1 MRARRLL
8 SIEKECSGDSHVM
21 SLLFNLPGKR
31 VCMGEQLAKME
42 LFLMFVSLMQSF
54 TFVLPKDSKPILTG
68 KYGLT
73 LAPHPFNIIIS
84 KR

>member
-1 MRARRLL
+1 
-8 SIEKECSGDSHVM
+8 M
-21 SLLFNLPGKR
+21 SETGQPGAGREEGVGVTQASRCLAGKR

-54 TFVLPKDSKPILTG
+54 TFTLPEDSRKPDLSG

-73 LAPHPFNIIIS
+73 LAPHPFNVIAS
-84 KR
+84 QR

>member
-1 MRARRLL
+1 M
-8 SIEKECSGDSHVM
+8 
-21 SLLFNLPGKR
+21 
-31 VCMGEQLAKME
+31 CMGEQLAKME

>member
-1 MRARRLL
+1 MY
-8 SIEKECSGDSHVM
+8 
-21 SLLFNLPGKR
+21 LFRVRKRDDDIIMLTFFLISFLGKR

-54 TFVLPKDSKPILTG
+54 TFALPKGAKKPMMTG
-68 KYGLT
+68 RYGLT
-73 LAPHPFNIIIS
+73 LAPFPFNIVIS

>member
-1 MRARRLL
+1 MEQGERGAGKLTL
-8 SIEKECSGDSHVM
+8 GLVA
-21 SLLFNLPGKR
+21 GKR

-42 LFLMFVSLMQSF
+42 LFLMFVSLLQGF
-54 TFVLPKDSKPILTG
+54 TFALPDGAKKPNLAG

-73 LAPHPFNIIIS
+73 LAPHPFKVIAS